1 MNDYCQPWSNND
13 FDSWVIDGTDQKKKQ
28 EPNFKLGGKSD
39 EL

>member
-1 MNDYCQPWSNND
+1 MIIVNH
-13 FDSWVIDGTDQKKKQ
+13 DQTTILTVGSVTELIKKKKQ